1 MNMADFHPG
10 QLLNALV
17 YALLGIAIFLL
28 AFLIVDKMT
37 PYHLWNEIVQDKNVA
52 LAILIGAIS
61 LGMCIIIA
69 AAVH

>member
-1 MNMADFHPG
+1 MAEFHPG
-10 QLLNALV
+10 LLLNALI
-17 YALLGIAIFLL
+17 YALLGIVIFL
-28 AFLIVDKMT
+28 FCFTIIDKMT
-37 PYHLWNEIVQDKNVA
+37 PFHLWKEIIEDKNIA

>member
-1 MNMADFHPG
+1 MADFHPG
-10 QLLNALV
+10 QLLNALI

-37 PYHLWNEIVQDKNVA
+37 PYHLWNEIVQDKNIA

>member
-1 MNMADFHPG
+1 MTDLHPG
-10 QLLNALV
+10 SLLNALI
-17 YALLGIAIFLL
+17 YALLGIVIFM
-28 AFLIVDKMT
+28 FSFMIIDKMT
-37 PYHLWNEIVQDKNVA
+37 PYHLWKEIVEDKNVA

>member
-1 MNMADFHPG
+1 MDQFQPG
-10 QLLNALV
+10 QLLNAAV
-17 YALLGIAIFLL
+17 YALLGIVIFMVV
-28 AFLIVDKMT
+28 FFIVDKIT
-37 PYHLWNEIVQDKNVA
+37 PYHLWNEIVKDKNIA